1 MYSIETDGKDTELIK
16 ATAEKWAQ
24 LLNLNAGEFII
35 RVEPGGHNCYY
46 YGGDKI
52 EISVSPLFDEYL
64 LAHELAHVAMG
75 QKIDLCFSQFIFSK
89 KLKMDDEKDN
99 LFMRQ
104 VSTAGRQQDMW
115 VDDLLYQIAPDLV
128 LQDMREDLPHISFL
142 ANNPDKA
149 KEALSLGLSGLDFY
163 TYLSL
168 NKGCILRRGVE
179 SDLSLIVEMID
190 SLSEA
195 LGEDF
200 TNRLCVMVDLVAKSP
215 GLPEDKVGAVSIFGS
230 TVQKVCKLFNFPK
243 PALVYDNKL
252 GCHVW
257 DW

>member
-24 LLNLNAGEFII
+24 LLNLNAGEFNI

-64 LAHELAHVAMG
+64 LAHELAHVSMG
-75 QKIDLCFSQFIFSK
+75 QKIDLCLSQFIFSK

-104 VSTAGRQQDMW
+104 VSTAGRLQDMW
-115 VDDLLYQIAPDLV
+115 VDDLLYQIEPDLV

-163 TYLSL
+163 TYLAL
-168 NKGCILRRGVE
+168 NKGCILRRRVE
-179 SDLSLIVEMID
+179 SDLSLIVEMVD
-190 SLSEA
+190 SLSAA
-195 LGEDF
+195 LGNDF
-200 TNRLCVMVDLVAKSP
+200 K
-215 GLPEDKVGAVSIFGS
+215 K
-230 TVQKVCKLFNFPK
+230 
-243 PALVYDNKL
+243 
-252 GCHVW
+252 
-257 DW
+257 